1 MITSRQA
8 MDSISAS
15 LEREKSMTLDDFES
29 WVFSEGH
36 KAKDAGDEALSAFLA
51 EVWGTIYDYKRRHLK
66 GGST

>member
-8 MDSISAS
+8 MDAISAS
-15 LEREKSMTLDDFES
+15 LEREKSMTLDDFER

-36 KAKDAGDEALSAFLA
+36 KAKDAGDEARSAVLA